1 MGFNLPNWDVD
12 VDQLIR
18 LSRGPSRTGGP
29 DSARSADKPS
39 SRPDQNN
46 PSMDPS
52 TVLSIFKD
60 RELSLNRDQVQSAL
74 VDRTGGTEIAKWLTE
89 HLSTDTLLS
98 QEELILYSKL
108 EESGA
113 LQSLLAD
120 PNFKATR
127 PLVDD
132 DLRRAIDT
140 LDASTAAIQRQTN
153 TLASQYES
161 LNKLITSDDELGLR
175 QNRDIARLRQKHTA
189 GRQNIAAASSDL
201 AHALES
207 ELRGVSE
214 QATADAKRILS
225 SLTARFKED
234 DRLIANL
241 ERLASGIETSEQD
254 ENSAKLAS
262 ERCTALAQCVAGEIK
277 CRLDRLY
284 LESIQAGLMKTRTE
298 PTPENEPLAA
308 LEEELESLY
317 TEIEILA
324 ELSTKQQFADPII
337 GELSNHH
344 EELQN
349 ATHETLDYILDVVTE
364 MTSSTNGLV
373 KCLQDRE
380 SFCGTLEAIAAAHR
394 SEIGDIFL
402 GSSNPRRETLRRSSV
417 QPIALSISAQ
427 KDNAG
432 LHDPQSMAKVLRRV
446 GLSLDSVL
454 HADEAGGCAETL
466 KEKRH
471 QLTESLHDH
480 GIAADSPLIAELL
493 STDQAIRLLS
503 TSLHA
508 DSEFEASLTNLDH
521 QKTLSNL
528 EDDLK
533 RVQKGLEG
541 LDMSVVHRRDRGQDK
556 FVERW
561 GSKGLDE

>member
-1 MGFNLPNWDVD
+1 
-12 VDQLIR
+12 
-18 LSRGPSRTGGP
+18 
-29 DSARSADKPS
+29 
-39 SRPDQNN
+39 
-46 PSMDPS
+46 MDPS
-52 TVLSIFKD
+52 ATIISALKD
-60 RELSLNRDQVQSAL
+60 RELSINRDQIRSAL
-74 VDRTGGTEIAKWLTE
+74 ADRTEGTEIAKWLTE

-108 EESGA
+108 EDSGA
-113 LQSLLAD
+113 LQTLLA
-120 PNFKATR
+120 NSNLKATR

-132 DLRRAIDT
+132 DLRRAIET

-161 LNKLITSDDELGLR
+161 LDRSITSDDELGLR
-175 QNRDIARLRQKHTA
+175 QNRDIARLRQKHTSE
-189 GRQNIAAASSDL
+189 RQNITAASCDL

-214 QATADAKRILS
+214 QASADAKRILS

-241 ERLASGIETSEQD
+241 ERLASGIETSQQD
-254 ENSAKLAS
+254 ENSAKIAS
-262 ERCTALAQCVAGEIK
+262 ERCTALAQCVADEIK

-284 LESIQAGLMKTRTE
+284 LESIRAGLMKMRTE
-298 PTPENEPLAA
+298 PAPTEDEPLAA

-317 TEIEILA
+317 PEIDVLA
-324 ELSTKQQFADPII
+324 EMSTRQQFAVPII
-337 GELSNHH
+337 GELSSHY
-344 EELQN
+344 EELQS
-349 ATHETLDYILDVVTE
+349 ASHETLDYVLDVVSE
-364 MTSSTNGLV
+364 MASSTNGLV

-380 SFCGTLEAIAAAHR
+380 SYCGTLEAIAAAHR

-402 GSSNPRRETLRRSSV
+402 GPSNPRRETLRRSSV
-417 QPIALSISAQ
+417 QPVSISSSAQ
-427 KDNAG
+427 KDNSRP
-432 LHDPQSMAKVLRRV
+432 HDPQLMAKVLRRV
-446 GLSLDSVL
+446 GLSLDSML
-454 HADEAGGCAETL
+454 HADEASECAVTL

-480 GIAADSPLIAELL
+480 GNAADSPLIAELL
-493 STDQAIRLLS
+493 PTDRAIRLLS

-508 DSEFEASLTNLDH
+508 DSEFETSLANLDN
-521 QKTLSNL
+521 QRKLSNL

-533 RVQKGLEG
+533 GVQKGLEG
-541 LDMSVVHRRDRGQDK
+541 LDMSVVHRRERGREK

-561 GSKGLDE
+561 GSKALDE